1 MVFGAMA
8 DKQLDEMAATLF
20 PMVGHLVLTQPRN
33 PRSASVEDLRR
44 LAEKYAPE
52 ASTEM
57 IDESDTAIE
66 HAISSSAPNTVICV
80 TGSLYLVGE
89 VREWLEARYG
99 QTGKFT

>member
-20 PMVGHLVLTQPRN
+20 PIVGHLVLTQPRN

-52 ASTEM
+52 ASNEM
-57 IDESDTAIE
+57 ILESNAAIE
-66 HAISSSAPNTVICV
+66 RAISSSPPNTVICV

-89 VREWLEARYG
+89 VREWLEVRYG
-99 QTGKFT
+99 RAGKFS

>member
-8 DKQLDEMAATLF
+8 DKQLDQMAATLF
-20 PMVGHLVLTQPRN
+20 PIAGHLVLTEPRN
-33 PRSASVEDLRR
+33 PRSASVEDLQR

-57 IDESDTAIE
+57 IRESDSAIE
-66 HAISSSAPNTVICV
+66 SAISSSAPDTLICV

-89 VREWLEARYG
+89 VRECLADRYG
-99 QTGKFT
+99 RTGKFS